1 MPDGNDV
8 VVTVSVDAATLRVRG
23 VDVDAPVPSVTVTVI
38 ANVPA
43 LAGTPLMMPVEESVR
58 PVGSEPDEAAQLYEE
73 EPPVAESWDE

>member
-8 VVTVSVDAATLRVRG
+8 VVTVSVDAATVRLRG
-23 VDVDAPVPSVTVTVI
+23 VDVDAPVLSVAVTVI

-43 LAGTPLMMPVEESVR
+43 FPGMPLMTPAEESVR

-73 EPPVAESWDE
+73 EPPDAES